1 MVAGRVRDLFP
12 KPTRERLGYPHIFDD
27 VRPGMI
33 VLVVAVMV
41 YDKL

>member
-1 MVAGRVRDLFP
+1 MVAGRVGDLFQGV
-12 KPTRERLGYPHIFDD
+12 TSERLGYPHLFDD
-27 VRPGMI
+27 VRPGMV